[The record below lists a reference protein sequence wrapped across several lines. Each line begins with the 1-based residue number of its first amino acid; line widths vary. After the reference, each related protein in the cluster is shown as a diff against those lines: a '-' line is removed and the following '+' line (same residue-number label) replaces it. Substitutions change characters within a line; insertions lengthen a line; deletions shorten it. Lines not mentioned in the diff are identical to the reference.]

1 MPPIAGLSPS
11 PNTIERT
18 FDVAEGVLG
27 RRIDTVTPKLFEEV
41 RTEDHGEVFTR
52 RWIVDLILDL
62 VGYTSDVDLATKV
75 VVEPSCGTGAFLV
88 PIIQRLTESARLY
101 GRGSSELSDC
111 VRAFELVDGN
121 AELAKKAVEVSLE
134 ESGTPIAQAKELAAG
149 WIRTGDFL
157 LDSEVQSA
165 DFVVGNPPYVRLE
178 SVPPATMA
186 RYRSRLRTMRG
197 RSDLYV
203 GFIERGLSLLTELG
217 ALGFIC
223 SDRWMRNQYGG
234 RLRELILA
242 HFAVDTVLTM
252 HDVNAFE
259 AEVSAYPAV
268 VVVRRGPQKAITV
281 AHAGSGFG
289 SAEANRLKAWIGSST
304 EPSIEAHEF
313 SAARIDRFPSG
324 AEFWPSGSPR
334 RVGLVRELESRF
346 PPLQDKQTG
355 TRVGIGVASGADD
368 VFITRDP
375 QLVEK
380 DRLLP
385 LLTAPDTTAGVP
397 QWSGTYLVNPW
408 RDASLV
414 DLDQFPKLARH
425 FERNSERLRNR
436 HVGRRRP
443 AQWYRTIDRI
453 DPALRGRPKLVMPDL
468 KASSHPVLESG
479 GLYPHHNLYF
489 VVSDTWNLEV
499 LGGLLLSDVANLFV
513 GTYCVRMRGGCY
525 RFQAQYLRRIRVP
538 SQDSIPRS
546 VQRDLAD
553 AFGSRNVE
561 AATDAALSAYRLKVS
576 TSLLRSL
583 RTEW

>member
-1 MPPIAGLSPS
+1 M
-11 PNTIERT
+11 IERT
-18 FDVAEGVLG
+18 FDMAEGVLG
-27 RRIDTVTPKLFEEV
+27 RHIDTQRLRLFEDV
-41 RTEDHGEVFTR
+41 CTEDHGEVFTR

-62 VGYTSDVDLATKV
+62 VGYTSHADLATKV

-88 PIIQRLTESARLY
+88 PIVERLTESARRY
-101 GRGSSELSDC
+101 GHGLSELSDC
-111 VRAFELVDGN
+111 IRAFDLMDGN
-121 AELAKKAVEVSLE
+121 TELAKKAVEVSLHE
-134 ESGTPIAQAKELAAG
+134 AGTPVAQAKDLAAG

-157 LDSEVQSA
+157 LDREVRSA

-178 SVPPATMA
+178 SVPSATMA
-186 RYRSRLRTMRG
+186 RYRSRLETMRG

-203 GFIERGLSLLTELG
+203 GFVERGLSLLTEAG
-217 ALGFIC
+217 SLGFIC

-234 RLRELILA
+234 KLRELIVRD
-242 HFAVDTVLTM
+242 FAVDTVLTM

-268 VVVRRGPQKAITV
+268 VVVRRGPKTPITV
-281 AHAGSGFG
+281 AHAGSRFG
-289 SAEANRLKAWIGSST
+289 SAEASRLRAWMESST
-304 EPSIEAHEF
+304 EPSIDTHEL
-313 SAARIDRFPSG
+313 SAARIDNFPSG
-324 AEFWPSGSPR
+324 SEFWPSGSPR
-334 RVGLVRELESRF
+334 RLGIVSELESRF
-346 PPLQDKQTG
+346 PPLQDPQTG

-385 LLTAPDTTAGVP
+385 LLTAPDTVAGVP
-397 QWSGTYLVNPW
+397 KWSGTYLVNPW
-408 RDASLV
+408 RDSSLV

-453 DPALRGRPKLVMPDL
+453 DPALSARPKLLLPDL
-468 KASSHPVLESG
+468 KASSHPVLETG

-489 VVSDTWNLEV
+489 VVSEAWNLEV

-538 SQDSIPRS
+538 SPDSIPRS

-553 AFGSRNVE
+553 AFGARNVE
-561 AATDAALSAYRLKVS
+561 AATDAAVSVYGLDLSAGQ
-576 TSLLRSL
+576 LRSL
-583 RTEW
+583 RTGW